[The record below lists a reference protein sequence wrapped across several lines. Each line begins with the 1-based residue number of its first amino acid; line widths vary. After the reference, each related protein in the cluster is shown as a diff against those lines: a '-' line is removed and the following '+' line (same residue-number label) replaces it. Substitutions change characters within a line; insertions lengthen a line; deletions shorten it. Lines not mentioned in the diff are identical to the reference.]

1 MERAIVMNN
10 EKELSNDIFTKF
22 THFVQIIC
30 FFHP

>member
-1 MERAIVMNN
+1 MKPAIVMNH
-10 EKELSNDIFTKF
+10 EKELLNDIYTKL